1 MTIRMMVVV
10 IHLRSAQKF
19 DEIFRS
25 IILKN
30 RQLNI
35 MLFIL
40 LLLLQLLMFEQ
51 VSQFDQKC

>member
-1 MTIRMMVVV
+1 MTTRMMVVV

-19 DEIFRS
+19 EEIFRS

-40 LLLLQLLMFEQ
+40 LLLFQLLMFEQ

>member
-1 MTIRMMVVV
+1 MTTRMMVVV

>member
-1 MTIRMMVVV
+1 MTTRMMVVV

-19 DEIFRS
+19 EEIFRS
-25 IILKN
+25 IILRN